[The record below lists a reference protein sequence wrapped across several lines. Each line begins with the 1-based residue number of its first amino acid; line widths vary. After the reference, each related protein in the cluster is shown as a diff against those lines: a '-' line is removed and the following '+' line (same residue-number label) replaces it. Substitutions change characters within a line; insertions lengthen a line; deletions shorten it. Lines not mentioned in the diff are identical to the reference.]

1 MEIKQHLRLQQTLVM
16 TPQLQQA
23 IKLLQLSRMELVDM
37 VRDEMLENPILE
49 DSVESGAEQPKK
61 EEPMQAEASEGEA
74 ERVGETEM
82 PVQEMPVERA
92 EASEVKADDRSGE
105 AVSDFDWEGYLDNQ
119 AAAAPMPSY
128 KSNNEDLPSLE
139 STLTRGT
146 SLFDHLEWQLKLSH
160 FSREEDGIAMLII
173 GNLTP
178 DGYLEEPL
186 AELAEE
192 ASVTLEAAEAVLARL
207 QEFDPVGVAARS
219 LEECLMIQAKHIGAD
234 DDVVVGLLQRH
245 LPNLEK
251 KNYQAIAKD
260 LNQPLDEI
268 YEAAKVVMRFDP
280 KPGRQYTSEEPTYI
294 TPDVYIH
301 KVGDKYFVV
310 ANDDGLPKL
319 KISDFYRTA
328 LAGGSK
334 AREYIQEKLRS
345 AQWLI
350 RSIQQRQRTIVKV
363 TESILK
369 FQRDFFDKGTAHL
382 KPLIARDDEQVRPHA
397 AGHLRAQ
404 VLLQLGHRAHRRRR
418 PGVRGRQAQDQANHR
433 LGEPAA
439 SALRPEDRRAAPR
452 PEHRDRAPHGRQ
464 VPRAAAHPVE
474 QQAQTSFLVAR
485 PCRRAG
491 KCC

>member
-1 MEIKQHLRLQQTLVM
+1 MEIKQHLKLSQQLVM

-37 VRDEMLENPILE
+37 MRDEMLENPILE
-49 DSVESGAEQPKK
+49 DSVESANEQAKSP
-61 EEPMQAEASEGEA
+61 EAEAPTEA
-74 ERVGETEM
+74 IASDVERVGETEM
-82 PVQEMPVERA
+82 PMMEIPQEKVDSTA
-92 EASEVKADDRSGE
+92 EVKADTRSGE
-105 AVSDFDWEGYLDNQ
+105 AVADFDWETYLDNQ
-119 AAAAPMPSY
+119 AQAAPMPSY

-186 AELAEE
+186 ADLAEE
-192 ASVTLEAAEAVLARL
+192 ADVTVEAAEAVLARL

-234 DDVVVGLLQRH
+234 DDVVVGILQRH

-328 LAGGSK
+328 LNGSPQ

-350 RSIQQRQRTIVKV
+350 RSNQQ
-363 TESILK
+363 L
-369 FQRDFFDKGTAHL
+369 
-382 KPLIARDDEQVRPHA
+382 
-397 AGHLRAQ
+397 
-404 VLLQLGHRAHRRRR
+404 
-418 PGVRGRQAQDQANHR
+418 
-433 LGEPAA
+433 
-439 SALRPEDRRAAPR
+439 
-452 PEHRDRAPHGRQ
+452 
-464 VPRAAAHPVE
+464 
-474 QQAQTSFLVAR
+474 
-485 PCRRAG
+485 
-491 KCC
+491 